1 MTSHNKIIDL
11 VCPFCS
17 LHCDDVKVSTDGKT
31 FKIQDKNL
39 TCAKKVEKNNIYKNS
54 SMFPIINGKAST
66 LSNAITKI
74 KKHLSGHQD
83 DKEGAVAGQEV
94 TRRTSYR

>member
-31 FKIQDKNL
+31 FKIHEDR
-39 TCAKKVEKNNIYKNS
+39 TDRIYYQYKYIYQQLQRRNKYI
-54 SMFPIINGKAST
+54 FVLYNQNDFT
-66 LSNAITKI
+66 L
-74 KKHLSGHQD
+74 
-83 DKEGAVAGQEV
+83 
-94 TRRTSYR
+94 